1 MRLPPDSRKL
11 INNDRVKSNKCKLMN
26 YEKALKAI

>member
-1 MRLPPDSRKL
+1 MRLRPDNQEL

-26 YEKALKAI
+26 YEKAQL